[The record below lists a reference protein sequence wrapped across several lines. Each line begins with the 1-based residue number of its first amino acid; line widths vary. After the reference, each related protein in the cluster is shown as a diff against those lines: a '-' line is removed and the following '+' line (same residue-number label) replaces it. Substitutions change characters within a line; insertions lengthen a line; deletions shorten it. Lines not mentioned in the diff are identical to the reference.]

1 VSVLHRAPVLS
12 YAVLAAAVVAVT
24 ETFPGTPFYSD
35 DGAGSLGGVIFWT
48 ALVVIGIAARW
59 RPVWYL
65 AICFDLL
72 GALVSGVLAFWDDGL
87 GFQPKAFVLALLY
100 VALVRILLSR
110 EIDDRMWHR
119 SSVQA

>member
-1 VSVLHRAPVLS
+1 VLS
-12 YAVLAAAVVAVT
+12 AAIVAVT
-24 ETFPGTPFYSD
+24 ATFPGNPFYSD
-35 DGAGSLGGVIFWT
+35 DGVGSLGGVVFWT
-48 ALVVIGIAARW
+48 ALVVVGIAARW

-65 AICFDLL
+65 AIFFDLL
-72 GALVSGVLAFWDDGL
+72 GALVSGVLAFWDGGL
-87 GFQPKAFVLALLY
+87 GFQPKAFLLALLY